1 MAFVVY
7 NSNNQVRKSVVIL
20 HKSNKIYSIFKTSK
34 QQLETRTT
42 TVLNDLFL
50 AFTPVSGFGGKLHK
64 HLSRNCSK
72 FLCSSE
78 KMYSWMDF
86 FVVGLVVDIE

>member
-20 HKSNKIYSIFKTSK
+20 HKSNTIYSIFKTNK
-34 QQLETRTT
+34 QQLETRTD
-42 TVLNDLFL
+42 DLFL
-50 AFTPVSGFGGKLHK
+50 AFTPVSGFGGKLHS

-86 FVVGLVVDIE
+86 FAVGLVVDIE

>member
-1 MAFVVY
+1 MALVVY
-7 NSNNQVRKSVVIL
+7 NSNQQVRKSIVIL
-20 HKSNKIYSIFKTSK
+20 HKSKTIYSIFKTSK
-34 QQLETRTT
+34 QQLEARTT

-50 AFTPVSGFGGKLHK
+50 AFTPVSGFGGKL
-64 HLSRNCSK
+64 NCSK

-78 KMYSWMDF
+78 KMFSWMDF